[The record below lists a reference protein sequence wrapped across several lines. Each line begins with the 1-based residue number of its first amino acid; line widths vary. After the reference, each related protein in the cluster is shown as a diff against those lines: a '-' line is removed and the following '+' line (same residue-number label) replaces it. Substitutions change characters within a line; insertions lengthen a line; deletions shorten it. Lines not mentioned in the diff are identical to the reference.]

1 MMTENVKKTGMVI
14 LLFVLVALTWGTT
27 WMAMKIAVS
36 TIPPIFATGLRFL
49 AASPLLL
56 LICMITKTP
65 LLFPKGSRGFQLLVC
80 LAYFAIPFTL
90 MIYGE
95 LYVSSGLA
103 SIIFANM
110 PIAVLIVSIFLLKER
125 ISFSQLLGLV
135 IGVISLSAILWLESG
150 ESSTTSWQGVM
161 ALLAAVIIHAVM
173 YVQCKKRC
181 QKVSVLTFNTL
192 PCLGA
197 SFLLLALGLWTETP
211 NNALFSLHSLLA
223 VGYLGV
229 VAGVFGIMC
238 YFALQQRATAF
249 QASLVFLVFPLIALS
264 VERMVSGTTISEAS
278 LWLILPLLSSIL
290 LTLMP
295 IKTIKALLKLDMVG
309 S

>member
-1 MMTENVKKTGMVI
+1 MAKNLNKAGVII
-14 LLFVLVALTWGTT
+14 LLFMLVALTWGTT
-27 WMAMKIAVS
+27 WMAMKIAVA
-36 TIPPIFATGLRFL
+36 TVPPIFATGLRFL

-56 LICMITKTP
+56 LISLLTKTP
-65 LLFPKGSRGFQLLVC
+65 LLFPKGSRGFQLMIC
-80 LAYFAIPFTL
+80 LAYFAAPFTL

-95 LYVSSGLA
+95 RYVSSGLA

-110 PIAVLIVSIFLLKER
+110 PVAVLIVSIILLKER
-125 ISFSQLLGLV
+125 ISSTQLIGLTM
-135 IGVISLSAILWLESG
+135 GVISLSAILWLESNETG
-150 ESSTTSWQGVM
+150 GTSWQGII
-161 ALLAAVIIHAVM
+161 ALLAAVIIHAIM

-197 SFLLLALGLWTETP
+197 GFLLLLLGSWVEKP
-211 NNALFSLHSLLA
+211 DSALFSVHSLLA

-229 VAGVFGIMC
+229 VAGVFGILC
-238 YFALQQRATAF
+238 YFALQQRASAF

-264 VERMVSGTTISEAS
+264 VERMVNGTTISNAS
-278 LWLILPLLSSIL
+278 LWLILPLLFSIL

-295 IKTIKALLKLDMVG
+295 ISTLKTVLRPSTA
-309 S
+309 SH

>member
-65 LLFPKGSRGFQLLVC
+65 LLFPKGNRSFQLLIC

-125 ISFSQLLGLV
+125 ISFSQLFGLI
-135 IGVISLSAILWLESG
+135 IGVISLSTILWLESG
-150 ESSTTSWQGVM
+150 ESSTTSWQGVT
-161 ALLAAVIIHAVM
+161 ALLAAVIIHAIM

-181 QKVSVLTFNTL
+181 QKISVLTFNTL

-197 SFLLLALGLWTETP
+197 GFLLLALGLWIENPDNT
-211 NNALFSLHSLLA
+211 LFSLHSLLA
-223 VGYLGV
+223 VSYLGV
-229 VAGVFGIMC
+229 VAGVLGIMC
-238 YFALQQRATAF
+238 YFALQQRASAF
-249 QASLVFLVFPLIALS
+249 QASLVFLVFPLIALG
-264 VERMVSGTTISEAS
+264 VERMISGTTISNTS
-278 LWLILPLLSSIL
+278 LWLILPLLGSIL
-290 LTLMP
+290 LTLIP
-295 IKTIKALLKLDMVG
+295 IKDIKARLKLDVVG